1 MSDIYKR
8 FEEHLKPGSRI
19 LDLGCGSGR
28 DSKYF
33 LDKGNDVVSLDASET
48 MCKKT
53 YELTGRPALNMRIE
67 DINCE
72 MNLMRCGHVPRCS
85 MLTSVI

>member
-1 MSDIYKR
+1 MDDKNTNRTIEYYNKYADRYSEVTRNADMSDIYKR

-33 LDKGNDVVSLDASET
+33 WT
-48 MCKKT
+48 
-53 YELTGRPALNMRIE
+53 R
-67 DINCE
+67 DIRLC
-72 MNLMRCGHVPRCS
+72 LWTRLRRCAGKLRS
-85 MLTSVI
+85 